1 MLLVILASV
10 PCVGSTGDLDIHG
23 FLQSPLNNPAWCLPL
38 VLEPGFMLGCVPLGS
53 VSGLHPD
60 EEMLLL
66 WVRGITAKLFHLLF
80 FLSFRDRKGLLES
93 CLQPVA
99 WYRWQ
104 MELFGR
110 LVALNSVKVTFS
122 YRYPDVRLYSS
133 SPRWKYG
140 TQSCWSV
147 FS

>member
-1 MLLVILASV
+1 MSVVTLASL
-10 PCVGSTGDLDIHG
+10 PCVGSRGDLDIHG
-23 FLQSPLNNPAWCLPL
+23 FLQTPLNNPAWCLPL
-38 VLEPGFMLGCVPLGS
+38 VLEPGFMLGYVPLGS
-53 VSGLHPD
+53 VSGLHPA

-66 WVRGITAKLFHLLF
+66 WVQGSTAKLFYLLF
-80 FLSFRDRKGLLES
+80 FLSFRDGKGLLEIW
-93 CLQPVA
+93 LQPVA

-122 YRYPDVRLYSS
+122 CCYPEVRLYIN

-147 FS
+147 SS